1 MNTDL
6 LSVRFINVG
15 YGEAILLETQREGEA
30 FTVLIDG
37 GSAEAEEF
45 VDRSSGRI
53 PLHEYLA
60 KRGIG
65 KIDLLICTHLHEDHI
80 SGLLPVVEQCEI
92 EAFRQGFAA
101 DFYQHMR
108 PLDPMLY
115 DHPSRQKF
123 VRCLNDYIHVCALLD
138 ERGVPIHMS
147 LAGDQVEFA
156 PGFSMEVL
164 APSPARQQLLEERV
178 ISLYQSLVPPTL
190 KQVTAIDA
198 GMNNFSLLL
207 RVDFGENVLLL
218 PGDLNMNGYPV
229 FVLDRLK
236 ANLFKLGHHGQ
247 ADSLKQMLLDLIDP
261 ESVVC
266 CASSDKR
273 YNSAN
278 KALLSMVRASGAN
291 LYYSDTPP
299 VGQDLQQAPPH
310 EALCF
315 TFSKE
320 ALVEVT
326 YEI

>member
-1 MNTDL
+1 MSTDL

-45 VDRSSGRI
+45 EDRSSGRI
-53 PLHEYLA
+53 PLHEYLS
-60 KRGIG
+60 KRGID

-80 SGLLPVVEQCEI
+80 SGLFPVVEQCEI
-92 EAFRQGFAA
+92 VAFRQGFAA
-101 DFYQHMR
+101 DFYRHMR
-108 PLDPMLY
+108 PLDSMHY
-115 DHPSRQKF
+115 EHPSRQKF
-123 VRCLNDYIHVCALLD
+123 ARCLNDYIRVCALLD
-138 ERGVPIHMS
+138 ERAVPILMS
-147 LAGDQVEFA
+147 LAGDQIEFA
-156 PGFSMEVL
+156 PGFSLEVL
-164 APSPARQQLLEERV
+164 APSPARQLLLEERV
-178 ISLYQSLVPPTL
+178 LSLYQSAAPPTL
-190 KQVTAIDA
+190 KQLTAIDA

-207 RVDFGENVLLL
+207 RVVFGENVLLL
-218 PGDLNMNGYPV
+218 PGDLNMHGYPV
-229 FVLDRLK
+229 YVLNQLK

-247 ADSLKQMLLDLIDP
+247 ADSLKQSLLDLIAP

-266 CASSDKR
+266 CASSDRR
-273 YNSAN
+273 YNSADS
-278 KALLSMVRASGAN
+278 ALLNMVRASGAN
-291 LYYSDTPP
+291 LYYSDMPP

-320 ALVEVT
+320 ALLKVS